1 MAFPGPKR
9 LPPAGSPCRARVDPG
24 AHRVRARFDRWRLF
38 TRRVAPLRASSARTP
53 SAATEGAH
61 TEPSRH
67 LTDFCNRQRAWAH
80 RRTVASLRTEPA
92 VSAHSVV
99 PVKAGTA
106 NGTTSG
112 ADAPCARGQGRH
124 RPAAPRVSLHD
135 GSHRGPLA
143 SDVPSTSSS
152 FAARCSRIW
161 CREQTSLEPRP
172 DSLRRA
178 NGEDLRQAE
187 VLSIPGNPHGS

>member
-1 MAFPGPKR
+1 MAFPVRNAFRR
-9 LPPAGSPCRARVDPG
+9 LETLAELASIP
-24 AHRVRARFDRWRLF
+24 AHRVRGSTADAPSPVALLRFELVRPGRF
-38 TRRVAPLRASSARTP
+38 QPQPKTPTPIPASP
-53 SAATEGAH
+53 
-61 TEPSRH
+61 
-67 LTDFCNRQRAWAH
+67 TDFCNRQRAWAH

-172 DSLRRA
+172 DSIRRA